1 MLRFMVVLTLFCSLF
16 FMQANTSSANAA
28 FAAVGPTG
36 YTLCAKQNR
45 TCAFTGTASV
55 AFGNAGHFNYQVA
68 TSKIACTIAVFKD
81 PAPGA
86 VKACYYKVIPHGGTR
101 QATYFTSYG
110 YNDNDDGNGNFGTAA
125 IAYPD
130 KHHPIATE
138 GKGTYADPITFA
150 TDPREIPPHTMIY
163 VPYLQKY
170 FFMEDGCAECESDW
184 SSGRKWRTDLFMG
197 PNNAMQP
204 EPALA
209 NCESKITRNAVMY
222 IHAGPGYPVD
232 VTPLFSTGQC
242 TAHLH

>member
-1 MLRFMVVLTLFCSLF
+1 MIRFALVVLLVSSLF
-16 FMQANTSSANAA
+16 TQTHLVSAASA
-28 FAAVGPTG
+28 SAGTTG
-36 YTLCAKQNR
+36 YTFCAKQNR
-45 TCAFTGTASV
+45 ICTFTGTASV
-55 AFGNAGHFNYQVA
+55 AFGTTGHFNYQVA
-68 TSKIACTIAVFKD
+68 TGNIACTTAVFKD

-86 VKACYYKVIPHGGTR
+86 VKACYYKVIAHGGTR
-101 QATYFTSYG
+101 RATYFTSYG

-130 KHHPIATE
+130 THHPVATE

-170 FFMEDGCAECESDW
+170 FFMEDGCAECASDW
-184 SSGRKWRTDLFMG
+184 NSGHKWRTDLFMG

-204 EPALA
+204 ELALA

-232 VTPLFSTGQC
+232 VTPLFSNGHC